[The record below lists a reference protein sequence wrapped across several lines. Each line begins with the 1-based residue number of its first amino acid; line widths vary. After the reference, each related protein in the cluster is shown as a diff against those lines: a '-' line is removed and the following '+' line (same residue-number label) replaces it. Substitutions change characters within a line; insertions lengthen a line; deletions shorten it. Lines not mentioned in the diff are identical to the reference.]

1 LLIFWRRK
9 GGRAAPVHDPTL
21 NELHAL
27 FPATRLNARAYW
39 VARAAG
45 EQDWAPVRAKTCDLL
60 LAPRG
65 AVATTVHDPHI
76 SLGAASCAV
85 WRFRLG
91 ETSMRYL
98 EGGGSI
104 WTLVKPMAG
113 VVVVGVLALAAVGV
127 FMGIA
132 GAIIGFASWA
142 AVRVLP
148 ILAVAALV
156 YWIARE
162 SGILNRLRR

>member
-1 LLIFWRRK
+1 
-9 GGRAAPVHDPTL
+9 
-21 NELHAL
+21 
-27 FPATRLNARAYW
+27 
-39 VARAAG
+39 
-45 EQDWAPVRAKTCDLL
+45 
-60 LAPRG
+60 
-65 AVATTVHDPHI
+65 
-76 SLGAASCAV
+76 
-85 WRFRLG
+85 
-91 ETSMRYL
+91 MRYL
-98 EGGGSI
+98 EGGNSV

-148 ILAVAALV
+148 ILAVGALV

-162 SGILNRLRR
+162 AGLFKKLRS